1 MNNLQNIDSIESIYK
16 LSREQLTKKILSMTP
31 SEVQKL
37 VKDNCEHL
45 VQEIKENKIDLNESF
60 KKFAHVWY
68 SMSYGCDELIVQSLN
83 NFTKILA
90 DNLPEYRYKNPVEG
104 SQPQLN
110 SVIRQ
115 ELANFLVYDDDCKS
129 NHRDC
134 IIMNVTDYHDMK
146 NKKDMMR
153 KNNTV
158 SDATKL
164 KNN

>member
-1 MNNLQNIDSIESIYK
+1 
-16 LSREQLTKKILSMTP
+16 
-31 SEVQKL
+31 
-37 VKDNCEHL
+37 
-45 VQEIKENKIDLNESF
+45 
-60 KKFAHVWY
+60 
-68 SMSYGCDELIVQSLN
+68 MSYGCDELIVQSLN

-90 DNLPEYRYKNPVEG
+90 DNLPEYRYKNPIEG

-110 SVIRQ
+110 SVVRQ
-115 ELANFLVYDDDCKS
+115 ELANFLVHDDDCKS
-129 NHRDC
+129 NHRDY